1 MNITMNCPRTANENL
16 PAVVQKIP
24 LKSNA
29 KKCGADGA
37 ENGLKFSGIVVTPN
51 GIPIIVVM
59 IIPIRIAQGIFN
71 V

>member
-1 MNITMNCPRTANENL
+1 M
-16 PAVVQKIP
+16 QKIP

-29 KKCGADGA
+29 KKCGADGV
-37 ENGLKFSGIVVTPN
+37 ENGLKSSPIVVTPK

-59 IIPIRIAQGIFN
+59 MIPIRIAPGMFN